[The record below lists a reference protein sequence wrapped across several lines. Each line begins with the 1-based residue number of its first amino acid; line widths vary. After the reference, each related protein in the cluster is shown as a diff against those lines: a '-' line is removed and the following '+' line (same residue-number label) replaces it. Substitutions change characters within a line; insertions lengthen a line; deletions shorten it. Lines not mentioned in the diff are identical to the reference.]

1 MSKQRMLQGQFA
13 SYSYTSG
20 LIDPGQPAALVGAA
34 VVPNTAA
41 GNYMGVARFND
52 QLYVSNPGAPDE
64 NLVGNARFMSFQYV
78 DLRDLLE
85 NGTGIDD
92 LIINVQRLYESP
104 FPSLMFNAPP
114 VGIEETFMMVL
125 GKMDLSSNQGIDP
138 RLFDAAG
145 FGSGNA
151 DVTELG
157 LGLPFQVLYRE
168 KRRYYADPSQTATE
182 GAGTSPTFAGLAG
195 NPAASPSS
203 LVGNLT
209 MVDRTIGGYPDLIVG
224 PGITIIRMWNVFT
237 ANRAA
242 QGLILSAS
250 DNQASNYQFLSSQT
264 NLVIPPLQWNIIGR
278 ERKLTPTDEAVYY
291 SNILLNT

>member
-1 MSKQRMLQGQFA
+1 MLQGQFA
-13 SYSYTSG
+13 SYSYSSG
-20 LIDPGQPAALVGAA
+20 LIDPGQPAALVGATVA
-34 VVPNTAA
+34 PNTAA
-41 GNYMGVARFND
+41 GNYMGVSRFND
-52 QLYVSNPGAPDE
+52 QLYLCNPGAPDE
-64 NLVGNARFMSFQYV
+64 NLQGNARFMSFQYV

-92 LIINVQRLYESP
+92 LIINVQRLYENP
-104 FPSLMFNAPP
+104 FPSFMFNPP
-114 VGIEETFMMVL
+114 PGGIEETFMMVL
-125 GKMDLSSNQGIDP
+125 GKMDLSTNQGIDP

-168 KRRYYADPSQTATE
+168 KRRYYADPSQTATQ
-182 GAGTSPTFAGLAG
+182 GAGTSPSYAGATG
-195 NPAASPSS
+195 DPAASPSS

-237 ANRAA
+237 ANRNV
-242 QGLILSAS
+242 QGLVLSGV
-250 DNQASNYQFLSSQT
+250 DNPATNYQFLSSQT
-264 NLVIPPLQWNIIGR
+264 NLTIPPLQWNIIGR

>member
-1 MSKQRMLQGQFA
+1 MLQGQFA

-20 LIDPGQPAALVGAA
+20 LIDPGQPAALSGAT

-41 GNYMGVARFND
+41 GNYMGVSRFND
-52 QLYVSNPGAPDE
+52 QLYLCNPGAPDE
-64 NLVGNARFMSFQYV
+64 NLQGNARFMSFQYV

-92 LIINVQRLYESP
+92 LIINVQRLYENP
-104 FPSLMFNAPP
+104 FPSFMFNPP
-114 VGIEETFMMVL
+114 PGGIEETFMMVL
-125 GKMDLSSNQGIDP
+125 GKMDLSTNQGIDP

-168 KRRYYADPSQTATE
+168 KRRYYADPSQTATQ
-182 GAGTSPTFAGLAG
+182 GAGTSPSYAG
-195 NPAASPSS
+195 NTGDPAASPSS

-209 MVDRTIGGYPDLIVG
+209 MVDRTVGGYPDLIVG

-237 ANRAA
+237 ANRNL
-242 QGLILSAS
+242 QGLVLSPV
-250 DNQASNYQFLSSQT
+250 DNPATNFQFLSSQT
-264 NLVIPPLQWNIIGR
+264 NLTIPPLQWNIIGR

>member
-1 MSKQRMLQGQFA
+1 MLQGQFA
-13 SYSYTSG
+13 SYSYSSG
-20 LIDPGQPAALVGAA
+20 LIDPGQPAALVGAT
-34 VVPNTAA
+34 VTPNTAA
-41 GNYMGVARFND
+41 GNYMGVSRFND
-52 QLYVSNPGAPDE
+52 QLYLCNPGAPDE
-64 NLVGNARFMSFQYV
+64 NLQGNARFMSFQYV

-104 FPSLMFNAPP
+104 FPSFMFNPP
-114 VGIEETFMMVL
+114 PAGIEETFMMVL
-125 GKMDLSSNQGIDP
+125 GKMDLSTNQGIDP

-168 KRRYYADPSQTATE
+168 KRRYYADPSQTATQ
-182 GAGTSPTFAGLAG
+182 GAGTSPSYAGATG
-195 NPAASPSS
+195 DPAASPSS

-237 ANRAA
+237 ANRNV
-242 QGLILSAS
+242 QGLVLSGV
-250 DNQASNYQFLSSQT
+250 DNPATNYQFLSSQT
-264 NLVIPPLQWNIIGR
+264 NLTIPPLQWNIIGR

>member
-1 MSKQRMLQGQFA
+1 MLQGQFA

-20 LIDPGQPAALVGAA
+20 LIDPGQPFAVVGAA

-41 GNYMGVARFND
+41 GNYMGVSRFND
-52 QLYVSNPGAPDE
+52 ELYVCNPGAPDE
-64 NLVGNARFMSFQYV
+64 NLQGNARFMSFQYV

-92 LIINVQRLYESP
+92 LIINVQRLYENP
-104 FPSLMFNAPP
+104 FPSLMFNPP
-114 VGIEETFMMVL
+114 PGGIEETFMMVL

-168 KRRYYADPSQTATE
+168 KRRYYADPSQTATQ
-182 GAGTSPTFAGLAG
+182 GAGTSPSFAGATG
-195 NPAASPSS
+195 DPVASPSS

-209 MVDRTIGGYPDLIVG
+209 MVDRTMGGYPDLIVG

-242 QGLILSAS
+242 QGLVLSGV
-250 DNQASNYQFLSSQT
+250 DNPATNYQFLSSQT
-264 NLVIPPLQWNIIGR
+264 NLTIPPLQWNIIGR
-278 ERKLTPTDEAVYY
+278 ERKLTATDEAVYY